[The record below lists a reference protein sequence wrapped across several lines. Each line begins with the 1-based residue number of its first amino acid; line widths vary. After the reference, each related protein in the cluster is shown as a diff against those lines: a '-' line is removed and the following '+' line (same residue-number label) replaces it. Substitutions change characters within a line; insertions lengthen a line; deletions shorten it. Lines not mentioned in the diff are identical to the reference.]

1 MALCANLL
9 NSANVVAFMNQPIE
23 IAYFKTQE
31 INGAYKW
38 VRFLNLITGNPESCF
53 APVSISTLLW
63 SF

>member
-9 NSANVVAFMNQPIE
+9 NSANVVAIMNEPIE

-38 VRFLNLITGNPESCF
+38 VRFLI
-53 APVSISTLLW
+53 
-63 SF
+63 